1 MKTTL
6 IFNLLSF
13 ELFVRRV
20 QETLQITQSIAATLG
35 CHPCIYGGHPY
46 ILGCHP
52 AFQLSWNRKVFWTLP
67 KETQTQNQPQTLW
80 SIMLFCLQD
89 VPEQWWHKAC
99 VSNQPRSDST
109 LGLYQEMDLIL
120 NTVIDQEPG
129 TRQRRNLG

>member
-52 AFQLSWNRKVFWTLP
+52 AFQLSWNRKVF
-67 KETQTQNQPQTLW
+67 
-80 SIMLFCLQD
+80 
-89 VPEQWWHKAC
+89 
-99 VSNQPRSDST
+99 
-109 LGLYQEMDLIL
+109 
-120 NTVIDQEPG
+120 
-129 TRQRRNLG
+129 